1 MAPKTAIYMR
11 VRTQL
16 LCRFSGARADWTTR
30 LRQNGF
36 LGFRLA
42 KS

>member
-16 LCRFSGARADWTTR
+16 LCRFSGTRDDWTNR
-30 LRQNGF
+30 LRQSRF
-36 LGFRLA
+36 VGFRLA